1 MVLFGWSV
9 LHRKVS
15 RVTAAFFAMSLAA
28 AVWLVAFTFMYCSRD
43 AVHAVWWAR
52 AAYLGVPLLAAGI
65 YHFTVEMLRIYEQR
79 KFAVWCAWSLAAFFA
94 AIGSATD
101 LLVPRVQ
108 LFWWGH
114 YPRYRA
120 AAAIP
125 FLLFFLG
132 YLIAAL
138 LEYVR
143 AYPKARGVERRRIR
157 MLMIAFII
165 AYVGCVDYMP
175 KFGVAI
181 YPFGY
186 IPILGFVM
194 TVALVF
200 RRYDLLALTPS
211 IASQEIISTMAD
223 ALFVC
228 DADGRIQFANRAAE
242 SILGYAPSELLG
254 RMIDDLVDD

>member
-108 LFWWGH
+108 LFWWGF
-114 YPRYRA
+114 YPRYRP

-125 FLLFFLG
+125 FLLFFFG

-138 LEYVR
+138 GEFLR
-143 AYPKARGVERRRIR
+143 AYPAARGVERKQIR
-157 MLMIAFII
+157 MMILAFGV
-165 AYVGCVDYMP
+165 AYFGCVDYLP
-175 KFGVAI
+175 KFGVAV

-186 IPILGFVM
+186 APILGFVFI
-194 TVALVF
+194 VAVTF
-200 RRYDLLALTPS
+200 RRYKFVALTPS
-211 IASQEIISTMAD
+211 IASEEIISTMAD

-228 DADGRIQFANRAAE
+228 AADGRIQFANRAAE
-242 SILGYAPSELLG
+242 TTLGYGPN
-254 RMIDDLVDD
+254 